1 MATVKPEPSNGGI
14 VGTACGSPAAL
25 ASVKEADDH
34 VGR

>member
-25 ASVKEADDH
+25 ALREG
-34 VGR
+34 GR